1 MKLRVI
7 IFATFRKPNGEEVEL
22 EIPSRR
28 YEKTNTEDI
37 PTTLSQVAT
46 DIEIQID
53 KTEVSAPG
61 LLLTKI
67 NKLVFHYDK
76 YNPTRGGSFV
86 ELGSNK
92 ESVYKH

>member
-7 IFATFRKPNGEEVEL
+7 IFATFRKPNGEEVEF
-22 EIPSRR
+22 ETPSRR
-28 YEKTNTEDI
+28 YEKTHTEDI

-61 LLLTKI
+61 LLLTNWFFI
-67 NKLVFHYDK
+67 MTNIIQLVEVHSLSCLNGFK
-76 YNPTRGGSFV
+76 QRKRV
-86 ELGSNK
+86 
-92 ESVYKH
+92 